1 MKKIKSCAVSLFHA
15 AIIRPVLYI
24 WANIPEKKKTTFD
37 YVWEKSKIES
47 SDFIHSNL
55 SKALV
60 FRKSP
65 EIWTYAMSM
74 ISKDGSLLEFGVFKG
89 TSINY
94 FSSITARKNDTR
106 TFYGFDS
113 FDGLQEDWSGHFRPA
128 ASYSL
133 ESKLPPVNDNVTL
146 IKGMVQD
153 TLTPFLEKYDVKD
166 IAFLHVDTDTYTPC
180 KYILENTVHLWR
192 PGTIILFDEL
202 IGYPGWK
209 EHEFKAW
216 QELLATR
223 SIEFDYIGFADE
235 QALVRITKI

>member
-1 MKKIKSCAVSLFHA
+1 MKKIKSTAVSLFHTA
-15 AIIRPVLYI
+15 VVRPVLYV
-24 WANIPEKKKTTFD
+24 WSNIPEKKKTTFD
-37 YVWEKSKIES
+37 YVWERSKIES
-47 SDFIHSNL
+47 ANFIHDNL

-65 EIWTYAMSM
+65 EIWSYAMSV
-74 ISKDGSLLEFGVFKG
+74 IPKDGTLLEFGVFKG
-89 TSINY
+89 TSINF
-94 FSSITARKNDTR
+94 FSDLIARKGDTR
-106 TFYGFDS
+106 IFNGFDS

-133 ESKLPPVNDNVTL
+133 ESLLPPVNSNVNL
-146 IKGMVQD
+146 VKGMVQD
-153 TLTPFLEKYDVKD
+153 TLLPFIEKNTVTE

-209 EHEFKAW
+209 DHEFKAW
-216 QELLATR
+216 QELLAMR
-223 SIEFDYIGFADE
+223 AIEFEYIGFADE